1 MLALGPPLD
10 RFLRVFR
17 RLFEVEGMITA
28 LESAGL
34 FERQH
39 FGRAH
44 PELARVALDG
54 REPSLV
60 VTREGRGGA
69 DEEGAAAVAVGLL
82 RVQQLERIR
91 RAVFGVPAVGGVSL
105 SC

>member
-28 LESAGL
+28 LEGAGL

-69 DEEGAAAVAVGLL
+69 DEEGAVAVAVGLL
-82 RVQQLERIR
+82 IVEHIESSR
-91 RAVFGVPAVGGVSL
+91 RA
-105 SC
+105 SCRLPV